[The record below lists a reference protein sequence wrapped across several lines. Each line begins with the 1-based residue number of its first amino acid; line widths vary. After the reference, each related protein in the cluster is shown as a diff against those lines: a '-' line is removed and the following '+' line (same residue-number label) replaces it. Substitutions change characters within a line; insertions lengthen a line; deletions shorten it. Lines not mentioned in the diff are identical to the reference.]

1 MTSNIPAVVAEIADI
16 FERYEQALIDR
27 DVATLDTMFWNS
39 PHTIR
44 LSVREHGYG
53 FDAIH
58 AHRLAAAA
66 GAGGIKQ
73 GRVRLD
79 ILTLG
84 HDFATVNLTF
94 KVRDAA
100 LIGRQS
106 QAWARLPG
114 LGWKV
119 VSAHVSTVDASTL
132 TPD

>member
-1 MTSNIPAVVAEIADI
+1 MTPNIPAVVAEIADI

-27 DVATLDTMFWNS
+27 DVVALDSMFWNS

-44 LSVREHGYG
+44 LSAREHGYG

-66 GAGGIKQ
+66 GAGSIKQ
-73 GRVRLD
+73 GRVRRD

-84 HDFATVNLTF
+84 QDFATVNLTF
-94 KVRDAA
+94 KVRDPA

-106 QAWARLPG
+106 QAWARFPG

-132 TPD
+132 ARD

>member
-1 MTSNIPAVVAEIADI
+1 
-16 FERYEQALIDR
+16 
-27 DVATLDTMFWNS
+27 
-39 PHTIR
+39 HTIR

-66 GAGGIKQ
+66 GPGSIKQ

-84 HDFATVNLTF
+84 HGFATVNLAF
-94 KVRDAA
+94 KARDPA

-106 QAWARLPG
+106 QAWARFPDQ
-114 LGWKV
+114 GWRV
-119 VSAHVSTVDASTL
+119 LSAHVSSVDGSTL
-132 TPD
+132 APD

>member
-1 MTSNIPAVVAEIADI
+1 MTPNIPEVVAEIANI

-27 DVATLDTMFWNS
+27 DVATLYTMFWNS

-94 KVRDAA
+94 KVRDAVM
-100 LIGRQS
+100 IGRQS

-114 LGWKV
+114 QGWKV

-132 TPD
+132 APD

>member
-1 MTSNIPAVVAEIADI
+1 MTPNIPAVVAEIADI

-84 HDFATVNLTF
+84 HPT
-94 KVRDAA
+94 
-100 LIGRQS
+100 
-106 QAWARLPG
+106 
-114 LGWKV
+114 
-119 VSAHVSTVDASTL
+119 STVQRRRRALRSMEST
-132 TPD
+132 T

>member
-1 MTSNIPAVVAEIADI
+1 MTPNIPEIVAEIAEI

-27 DVATLDTMFWNS
+27 DVDTLDAIFWNS

-53 FDAIH
+53 FAAIH
-58 AHRLAAAA
+58 AHRLAAKA
-66 GAGGIKQ
+66 GAGSIKQ

-84 HDFATVNLTF
+84 RDVATVNLTF
-94 KVRDAA
+94 KLRDPA
-100 LIGRQS
+100 LLGRQS
-106 QAWARLPG
+106 QAWVRFPE

-119 VSAHVSTVDASTL
+119 VSAHVSTADVAALATD
-132 TPD
+132 